1 MANRHTPPI
10 HSGRPCNVSGCRRV
24 TATASGRGY
33 CNLHLMAHRKYGHP
47 EQKSIK
53 IGELRPYREAIQ
65 KVIARNP
72 QVDWSAIY
80 AHWTKAVRI
89 AQEVLDTMRATGA
102 AHVKYEREAAQMICS
117 IAAAVEPQAVF
128 EIVSALWLLRE
139 VEGGKIKS
147 DASFK
152 SVVIQSLRREGG
164 CGRTFARP
172 KWRPGMSLKSVGQT
186 VTYNLTS
193 QRTRSAAYEYLR
205 SIGRA
210 AVSVAK
216 KEMERAMASEK
227 GGCCLLGS
235 LCGYPITEQGI

>member
-1 MANRHTPPI
+1 MSYAHTVKP
-10 HSGRPCNVSGCRRV
+10 SRR
-24 TATASGRGY
+24 
-33 CNLHLMAHRKYGHP
+33 
-47 EQKSIK
+47 
-53 IGELRPYREAIQ
+53 
-65 KVIARNP
+65 VIARNP

-128 EIVSALWLLRE
+128 EIVSALWLLQE

-193 QRTRSAAYEYLR
+193 QRTRSAAHEYLR

-227 GGCCLLGS
+227 VDVAYKEACAA
-235 LCGYPITEQGI
+235 IQ